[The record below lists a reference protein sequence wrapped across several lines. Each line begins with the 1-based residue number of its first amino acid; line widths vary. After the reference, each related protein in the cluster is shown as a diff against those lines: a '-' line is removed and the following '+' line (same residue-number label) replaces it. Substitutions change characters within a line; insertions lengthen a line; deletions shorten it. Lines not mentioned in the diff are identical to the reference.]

1 MFARR
6 NPSCTILKGM
16 PAAVCCSAEIIAVHT
31 VVVVVVVASQI
42 SKSYGDDANV

>member
-31 VVVVVVVASQI
+31 VVVVVVASQI